1 MPRGPGYRRSVAPL
15 RQIDPAGIYHVM
27 SRGNF
32 RQPIH
37 LDESHYAKKVSLV
50 RRVARRHGWIVLDW
64 CLIPNH
70 HHFVIQLTDDG
81 LSDGMRELNG
91 CYSRWSNL
99 QTGRTGTG
107 HLIKNRFHLVPV
119 TSASHLL
126 ELLRYVPL
134 NPVAHGVAKTLEEW
148 RWGGYRANIGLEHPY
163 PFHQPAELLRYF
175 GGDPGTAVEQYKAF
189 VHEGLLR
196 RSQVPWSDHG
206 YDVIRSGA

>member
-1 MPRGPGYRRSVAPL
+1 
-15 RQIDPAGIYHVM
+15 M

-37 LDESHYAKKVSLV
+37 LDEAHYAKKVRLLA
-50 RRVARRHGWIVLDW
+50 RVAKRRGWIVLDW

-70 HHFVIQLTDDG
+70 HHFVIQLAEDG

-107 HLIKNRFHLVPV
+107 HLIKNRFNLV
-119 TSASHLL
+119 SLASESHFL
-126 ELLRYVPL
+126 EVLRYVPI
-134 NPVAHGVAKTLEEW
+134 NPVAHGVAKTVEEW

-163 PFHQPAELLRYF
+163 PFHRPAELMRYF
-175 GGDPGTAVEQYKAF
+175 GADPIEAVERYRAF
-189 VHEGLLR
+189 VYEGLVRGGHVLR
-196 RSQVPWSDHG
+196 SDHG
-206 YDVIRSGA
+206 YGVVRSEA